1 MLSGK
6 SPCWNSQVAH
16 LLPASAALMLICT
29 SRREVCHNVPG
40 LDSLYRCPDQGPDE
54 ARDDTMGSTPL
65 PTLLMAGLL
74 VAGLVTLALLAWAL
88 YSYLSQV
95 SNIYI

>member
-1 MLSGK
+1 M
-6 SPCWNSQVAH
+6 SPAIYVLIFIQVATTGA
-16 LLPASAALMLICT
+16 PPT

-40 LDSLYRCPDQGPDE
+40 LDSLYKCPDQGRDE
-54 ARDDTMGSTPL
+54 ARDDTMASTPL
-65 PTLLMAGLL
+65 MACLL

>member
-1 MLSGK
+1 MK
-6 SPCWNSQVAH
+6 MSPAIYVLIFIQVSTGA
-16 LLPASAALMLICT
+16 PPT
-29 SRREVCHNVPG
+29 SRREEVCHNVPG
-40 LDSLYRCPDQGPDE
+40 LDSLYKCPDQGSDE

-95 SNIYI
+95 SNIYNQ